1 MMLTCGRYR
10 LDLSR
15 PRIMGILNL
24 TLDSFSG
31 DGLAGDLDRALVQ
44 AERFIA
50 EGAEM
55 LDLGAESSRP
65 GAEPVPE
72 SLEMDRVLPLVE
84 RLRDCGVPLSVDTC
98 KPAVMR
104 AAIAAGAD
112 MVNDIMGL
120 QAPGALEAVAAD
132 ARVAVCIMQMQG
144 EPRTMQNQPSYY
156 DVVAEVNGFL
166 QERAARARAAGIA
179 AERIVL
185 DPGFGFG
192 KRREHNLALLARFEI
207 LCGGGYPVLAGL
219 SRKSVLAA
227 ITGRQAPEER
237 VYASVAAALMAVE
250 RGAAIVRVHDVAAT
264 RDALSVL
271 EAVREQER
279 EME

>member
-132 ARVAVCIMQMQG
+132 ARVAVCIMHMQG

>member
-24 TLDSFSG
+24 TSDSFSG
-31 DGLAGDLDRALVQ
+31 DGLAGDLDRALAQ
-44 AERFIA
+44 AERFVA
-50 EGAEM
+50 EGADL

-72 SLEMDRVLPLVE
+72 AVEMERVLPLVE

-112 MVNDIMGL
+112 MINDIMGL

-132 ARVAVCIMQMQG
+132 ARVAACIMHMQG
-144 EPRTMQNQPSYY
+144 EPRTMQNQPTYQ
-156 DVVAEVNGFL
+156 DVVAEVNAFL
-166 QERAARARAAGIA
+166 LERASQARAAGIA

-192 KRREHNLALLARFEI
+192 KRREHNLLLLARLTT
-207 LCGGGYPVLAGL
+207 LCSSYPVLAGL

-227 ITGRQAPEER
+227 VTGRQSPEER

-250 RGAAIVRVHDVAAT
+250 RGAVIVRVHDVAAT
-264 RDALSVL
+264 RDALNVF

-279 EME
+279 ETE